1 MHVATVFAGVP
12 NPYQAGGML
21 MHWATINALLDAGHR
36 VTFVSL
42 PWDEPPREDRVQ
54 ALRDLGATVLVLE
67 SPQPKQ
73 AAGRWTAR
81 GAYLRSIAWPG
92 DETLFPALA
101 SERALARTVGEL
113 QPDAV
118 MADGNSAVSA
128 AHRLPF
134 PKLALVGDPP
144 GVTRRLRMRYDPA
157 YPWRLGRDELLYRL
171 GTSTFAF
178 RADRRILELM
188 RTYDSVGIFGA
199 HRAEWAHRHGINAW
213 YTRSPIVDAAGSDW
227 SARRAAARPNP
238 KPRILMIGHLRGIAT
253 ISSLQVFVDDVLPEL
268 TRTLGPDGFEVHI
281 AGAHDPPEALRGA
294 LEHPAVHLRG
304 HVEPPDE
311 EFLRADVLLVST
323 PIETGPRVRI
333 LSAFSFGCCV
343 VAHTSNKLGI
353 PQLTHEEN
361 ALLAETPGLA
371 RETIRALGDPELRAR
386 LGAAGRQLYENEFTP
401 ERAGASIVAELER
414 IAEART

>member
-42 PWDEPPREDRVQ
+42 PWDEPPREDRLE
-54 ALRDLGATVLVLE
+54 ALRALGAAVLVLE

-73 AAGRWTAR
+73 ASGRWATRA
-81 GAYLRSIAWPG
+81 AYLKSIVWPG

-101 SERALARTVGEL
+101 SESALAHVVAEL

-128 AHRLPF
+128 ARTLPV

-144 GVTRRLRMRYDPA
+144 GVTRRLRLRYDPA

-171 GTSTFAF
+171 GTLTFSY
-178 RADRRILELM
+178 RADRRILQLLSN
-188 RTYDSVGIFGA
+188 YDSVGIFGA
-199 HRAEWAHRHGINAW
+199 HRADWARQHGINAW
-213 YTRSPIVDAAGSDW
+213 YTRSPIVDAAGPDW
-227 SARRAAARPNP
+227 RARRAAAPANP

-268 TRTLGPDGFEVHI
+268 TRTLGPNGFEVHI
-281 AGAHDPPEALRGA
+281 AGAHEPPEALRGA

-304 HVEPPDE
+304 HVEPPDD

-371 RETIRALGDPELRAR
+371 RETIRALGDPQLRAR

-401 ERAGASIVAELER
+401 EQAGASIVAELER